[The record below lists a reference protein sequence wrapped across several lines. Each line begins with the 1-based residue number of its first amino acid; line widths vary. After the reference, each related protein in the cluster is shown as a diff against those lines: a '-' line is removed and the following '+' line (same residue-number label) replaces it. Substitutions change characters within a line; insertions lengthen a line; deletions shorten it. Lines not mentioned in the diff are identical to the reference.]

1 MEKIAITDAQYTA
14 LVKYGN
20 RVIESNTVQ
29 LTDANSILV
38 FIKTLRAKIVDYGRD
53 NYGFW
58 MTETQVENVFKRMS
72 ESRLTQ

>member
-1 MEKIAITDAQYTA
+1 MEKIPITEAQYNTLA
-14 LVKYGN
+14 KYGN
-20 RVIESNTVQ
+20 NVIQSNAVQ

-58 MTETQVENVFKRMS
+58 MTETQVQNVFKRMS
-72 ESRLTQ
+72 EMRLTQ

>member
-1 MEKIAITDAQYTA
+1 MEKIAITDSQYTA

-20 RVIESNTVQ
+20 RIIESNTVQ

-38 FIKTLRAKIVDYGRD
+38 FIRTLRAKIVDYCRD